1 MFNTLH
7 NVISELELTNQL
19 LNLCSTE
26 SQILKKKKAKGNS
39 ETPKMKERKT
49 SEKEGICDGNNLKNI
64 SKGYVNTK
72 IHVYNLLTKQGEMD
86 NYFSELSGSL
96 AI

>member
-1 MFNTLH
+1 
-7 NVISELELTNQL
+7 
-19 LNLCSTE
+19 
-26 SQILKKKKAKGNS
+26 
-39 ETPKMKERKT
+39 MKERKT

-96 AI
+96 AIWVFLKISINCSVAEIGKLAGLDSSS

>member
-1 MFNTLH
+1 
-7 NVISELELTNQL
+7 
-19 LNLCSTE
+19 
-26 SQILKKKKAKGNS
+26 
-39 ETPKMKERKT
+39 MKERKT

-86 NYFSELSGSL
+86 NYFSELSGSQ